1 MATKERMNN
10 MTLTNVNS
18 PIKLNNG
25 VEIPCVG
32 YGTFRTDPAVTA
44 QAVQDAIAAG
54 YRHIDTA
61 KVYENE
67 VGVGQGIKAAG
78 VPREELFVTSKLW
91 NTDRGYEATK
101 AAFQA
106 SLDRLGLD
114 YLDLY
119 LIHWPANEKQFGADA
134 AKINA
139 ETWRAMEELYEAGKI
154 RAIGLSNFMPHHVA
168 ELLKTAKIKPMVD
181 QIEVHPG
188 WTHAEEIKKLQAMDI
203 VVEAWGP
210 LGGQGATVL
219 VDPTMQKIAATH
231 GKSTAQVSL
240 RWILQQGVV
249 PLPKS
254 VHVDRLKQNMEL
266 FDFELSNEE
275 MQTIAALPNLGGQC
289 KDPDDVDF

>member
-1 MATKERMNN
+1 

-54 YRHIDTA
+54 YRHVDTA

>member
-1 MATKERMNN
+1 M

-18 PIKLNNG
+18 PLTLNNG

-32 YGTFRTDPAVTA
+32 YGTYKTDPAATATAVTA
-44 QAVQDAIAAG
+44 AIQAG

-61 KVYENE
+61 MVYRNE
-67 VGVGQGIKAAG
+67 EGVGQGIKAAG
-78 VPREELFVTSKLW
+78 VDRKELFITSKLW

-101 AAFQA
+101 VAFQKT
-106 SLDRLGLD
+106 LDRLGLD

-119 LIHWPANEKQFGADA
+119 LIHWPANEKQFGAEA

-139 ETWRAMEELYEAGKI
+139 ETWRAMEELYQAGKI
-154 RAIGLSNFMPHHVA
+154 RAIGLSNFMPHHVKK
-168 ELLKTAKIKPMVD
+168 LLETATVKPMVD

-188 WTHAEEIKKLQAMDI
+188 WTHADEIKELQAMDI

-219 VDPTMQKIAATH
+219 TNPTMQEIATAH
-231 GKSTAQVSL
+231 NKSTAQVSL
-240 RWILQQGVV
+240 RWVLQQGVL

-254 VHVDRLKQNMEL
+254 VHVDRMKQNMDI
-266 FDFELSNEE
+266 FDFELSPTE
-275 MQTIAALPNLGGQC
+275 MATISALPNLGGQC
-289 KDPDDVDF
+289 KDPDDIDF

>member
-1 MATKERMNN
+1 M

-18 PIKLNNG
+18 PLTLNNG

-32 YGTFRTDPAVTA
+32 YGTYKTDPAATATAVTA
-44 QAVQDAIAAG
+44 AIQAG

-61 KVYENE
+61 MVYRNE
-67 VGVGQGIKAAG
+67 EGVGQGIKAAG
-78 VPREELFVTSKLW
+78 VDRTELFITSKLW

-101 AAFQA
+101 VAFQKT
-106 SLDRLGLD
+106 LDRLGLD

-119 LIHWPANEKQFGADA
+119 LIHWPANEKQFGAEA
-134 AKINA
+134 TKINA
-139 ETWRAMEELYEAGKI
+139 ETWRAMEELYHAGKI
-154 RAIGLSNFMPHHVA
+154 RAIGLSNFMPHHVKK
-168 ELLKTAKIKPMVD
+168 LLETATVKPMVD

-188 WTHAEEIKKLQAMDI
+188 WTHADEIKELQAMDI

-219 VDPTMQKIAATH
+219 TNPTMQEIATAH
-231 GKSTAQVSL
+231 NKSTAQVSL
-240 RWILQQGVV
+240 RWVLQQGVL

-254 VHVDRLKQNMEL
+254 VHVDRMKQNMDI
-266 FDFELSNEE
+266 FDFELSPTE
-275 MQTIAALPNLGGQC
+275 MATISALPNLGGQC

>member
-1 MATKERMNN
+1 M

-18 PIKLNNG
+18 PLTLNNG

-32 YGTFRTDPAVTA
+32 YGTYKTDPAATATAVTA
-44 QAVQDAIAAG
+44 AIQAG

-61 KVYENE
+61 MVYRNE
-67 VGVGQGIKAAG
+67 EGVGQGIKAAG
-78 VPREELFVTSKLW
+78 VDRTELFITSKLW

-101 AAFQA
+101 VAFQKT
-106 SLDRLGLD
+106 LDRLGLD

-119 LIHWPANEKQFGADA
+119 LIHWPANEKQFGAEA

-139 ETWRAMEELYEAGKI
+139 ETWRAMEELYHAGKI
-154 RAIGLSNFMPHHVA
+154 RAIGLSNFMPHHVKK
-168 ELLKTAKIKPMVD
+168 LLETATVKPMVD

-188 WTHAEEIKKLQAMDI
+188 WTHADEIKELQAMDI

-219 VDPTMQKIAATH
+219 TNPTMQEIATAH
-231 GKSTAQVSL
+231 NKSTAQVSL
-240 RWILQQGVV
+240 RWVLQQGVL

-254 VHVDRLKQNMEL
+254 VHVDRMKQNMDI
-266 FDFELSNEE
+266 FDFELSPTE
-275 MQTIAALPNLGGQC
+275 MATISALPNLGGQC
-289 KDPDDVDF
+289 KDPDDIDF

>member
-1 MATKERMNN
+1 M

-18 PIKLNNG
+18 PLTLNNG

-32 YGTFRTDPAVTA
+32 YGTYKTDPAATATAVTA
-44 QAVQDAIAAG
+44 AIQAG

-61 KVYENE
+61 MVYRNE
-67 VGVGQGIKAAG
+67 EGVGQGIKAAG
-78 VPREELFVTSKLW
+78 VDRTELFITSKLW

-101 AAFQA
+101 VAFQKT
-106 SLDRLGLD
+106 LDRLGLD

-119 LIHWPANEKQFGADA
+119 LIHWPANEKQFGVEA

-139 ETWRAMEELYEAGKI
+139 ETWRAMEELYHAGKI
-154 RAIGLSNFMPHHVA
+154 RAIGLSNFMPHHVKK
-168 ELLKTAKIKPMVD
+168 LLETATVKPMVD

-188 WTHAEEIKKLQAMDI
+188 WTHADEIKELQAMDI

-219 VDPTMQKIAATH
+219 TNPTMQEIATAH
-231 GKSTAQVSL
+231 NKSTAQVSL
-240 RWILQQGVV
+240 RWVLQQGVL

-254 VHVDRLKQNMEL
+254 VHVDRMKQNMDI
-266 FDFELSNEE
+266 FDFELSPTE
-275 MQTIAALPNLGGQC
+275 MATISALPNLGGQC

>member
-1 MATKERMNN
+1 

-67 VGVGQGIKAAG
+67 AGVGQGIKAAG

-219 VDPTMQKIAATH
+219 VDPTMQKIAAAH

-254 VHVDRLKQNMEL
+254 VHVDRLKKNMEL

>member
-1 MATKERMNN
+1 
-10 MTLTNVNS
+10 MTLTSVNS

-139 ETWRAMEELYEAGKI
+139 ETWRAIEELYEAGKI

-219 VDPTMQKIAATH
+219 VDPTMQKIAAAH

>member
-1 MATKERMNN
+1 MNN
-10 MTLTNVNS
+10 MTLTSINS

-219 VDPTMQKIAATH
+219 VDPTMQKIAAAH
-231 GKSTAQVSL
+231 GKTPAQVSL

>member
-1 MATKERMNN
+1 M

-18 PIKLNNG
+18 PLTLNNG

-32 YGTFRTDPAVTA
+32 YGTYKTDPAATATAVTA
-44 QAVQDAIAAG
+44 AIQAG

-61 KVYENE
+61 MVYRNE
-67 VGVGQGIKAAG
+67 EGVGQGIKAAG
-78 VPREELFVTSKLW
+78 VDRKELFITSKLW

-101 AAFQA
+101 VAFQKT
-106 SLDRLGLD
+106 LDRLGLD

-119 LIHWPANEKQFGADA
+119 LIHWPANEKQFGAEA

-139 ETWRAMEELYEAGKI
+139 ETWRAMEELYHAGKI
-154 RAIGLSNFMPHHVA
+154 RAIGLSNFMPHHVKK
-168 ELLKTAKIKPMVD
+168 LLETATVKPMVD

-188 WTHAEEIKKLQAMDI
+188 WTHADEIKELQAMDI

-219 VDPTMQKIAATH
+219 ADPTMQEIATAH
-231 GKSTAQVSL
+231 NKSTAQVSL
-240 RWILQQGVV
+240 RWVLQQGVL

-254 VHVDRLKQNMEL
+254 VHVDRMKQNMNI
-266 FDFELSNEE
+266 FDFELSPTE
-275 MQTIAALPNLGGQC
+275 MATISALPNLGGQC

>member
-1 MATKERMNN
+1 
-10 MTLTNVNS
+10 MTLTSVNS

-219 VDPTMQKIAATH
+219 VDPTMQKIAAAH

-289 KDPDDVDF
+289 KDPDEVDF

>member
-1 MATKERMNN
+1 

-18 PIKLNNG
+18 PLTLTNG

-44 QAVQDAIAAG
+44 QAVQDAIGAG
-54 YRHIDTA
+54 FRHIDTA
-61 KVYENE
+61 MVYENE
-67 VGVGQGIKAAG
+67 TGVGQGIKSSG

-119 LIHWPANEKQFGADA
+119 LIHWPANEKQFGPDA

-139 ETWRAMEELYEAGKI
+139 ETWRAMEELYAAGKI
-154 RAIGLSNFMPHHVA
+154 RAIGLSNFMPHHVKQ
-168 ELLKTAKIKPMVD
+168 LLETAKVRPMVD

-188 WTHAEEIKKLQAMDI
+188 WTHAAEIKELQAMGI
-203 VVEAWGP
+203 LVEAWGP
-210 LGGQGATVL
+210 LGGQGAKVL
-219 VDPTMQKIAATH
+219 VNPTMQKIAQAH
-231 GKSTAQVSL
+231 GKTTAQVSL
-240 RWILQQGVV
+240 RWIIQQGVL

-254 VHVDRLKQNMEL
+254 IHVDRIKQNMDL
-266 FDFELSNEE
+266 FDFELSADE
-275 MQTIAALPNLGGQC
+275 MKEIAALPNLGGQC
-289 KDPDDVDF
+289 KDPDEVDF

>member
-1 MATKERMNN
+1 MNN

-32 YGTFRTDPAVTA
+32 YGTFRTNPAVTA

-219 VDPTMQKIAATH
+219 VDPTMQKIAAAH

>member
-1 MATKERMNN
+1 
-10 MTLTNVNS
+10 MTLTSINS

-219 VDPTMQKIAATH
+219 VDPTMQKIAAAH

>member
-1 MATKERMNN
+1 

-219 VDPTMQKIAATH
+219 VDPTMQKIAAAH

-254 VHVDRLKQNMEL
+254 VHVDRIKQNMEL

>member
-1 MATKERMNN
+1 
-10 MTLTNVNS
+10 MTLTSVNS

-91 NTDRGYEATK
+91 NTDRGYEAAK

-219 VDPTMQKIAATH
+219 VDPTMQKIAAAH

>member
-1 MATKERMNN
+1 

-101 AAFQA
+101 TAFQA

>member
-1 MATKERMNN
+1 
-10 MTLTNVNS
+10 MTLTSVNS

-219 VDPTMQKIAATH
+219 VDPTMQKIAAAH

-254 VHVDRLKQNMEL
+254 VHADRIKQNMEL

>member
-1 MATKERMNN
+1 
-10 MTLTNVNS
+10 MTLTSVNS

-219 VDPTMQKIAATH
+219 VDPTMQKIAAAH
-231 GKSTAQVSL
+231 GKTPAQVSL

>member
-1 MATKERMNN
+1 

-18 PIKLNNG
+18 LIKLNNG

-32 YGTFRTDPAVTA
+32 YGTFRTAPAVTA

-91 NTDRGYEATK
+91 NTDRGYGATK

-219 VDPTMQKIAATH
+219 VDPTMQKIAAAH
-231 GKSTAQVSL
+231 GKTPAQVSL

>member
-1 MATKERMNN
+1 M

-18 PIKLNNG
+18 PLTLNNG

-32 YGTFRTDPAVTA
+32 YGTYKTDPAATATAVTA
-44 QAVQDAIAAG
+44 AIQAG

-61 KVYENE
+61 MVYRNE
-67 VGVGQGIKAAG
+67 EGVGQGIKAAG
-78 VPREELFVTSKLW
+78 VDRKELFITSKLW

-101 AAFQA
+101 VAFQKT
-106 SLDRLGLD
+106 LDRLGLD

-119 LIHWPANEKQFGADA
+119 LIHWPANEKQFGAEA
-134 AKINA
+134 AKINV
-139 ETWRAMEELYEAGKI
+139 ETWRAMEELYHAGKI
-154 RAIGLSNFMPHHVA
+154 RAIGLSNFMPHHVKK
-168 ELLKTAKIKPMVD
+168 LLETATVKPMVD

-188 WTHAEEIKKLQAMDI
+188 WTHADEIKELQAMDI

-219 VDPTMQKIAATH
+219 TNPTMQEIATAH
-231 GKSTAQVSL
+231 NKSTAQVSL
-240 RWILQQGVV
+240 RWVLQQGIL

-254 VHVDRLKQNMEL
+254 VHVDRMKQNMDI
-266 FDFELSNEE
+266 FDFELSPTE
-275 MQTIAALPNLGGQC
+275 MATISALPNLGGQC

>member
-1 MATKERMNN
+1 

-139 ETWRAMEELYEAGKI
+139 ETWWAMEELYEAGKI

-219 VDPTMQKIAATH
+219 VDPTMQKIAAAH

>member
-1 MATKERMNN
+1 M
-10 MTLTNVNS
+10 MTLTSVNS
-18 PIKLNNG
+18 PLTLNNG

-32 YGTFRTDPAVTA
+32 YGTYKTDPAATATAVTA
-44 QAVQDAIAAG
+44 AIQAG

-61 KVYENE
+61 MVYRNE
-67 VGVGQGIKAAG
+67 EGVGQGIKAAG
-78 VPREELFVTSKLW
+78 VDRTELFITSKLW

-101 AAFQA
+101 VAFQKT
-106 SLDRLGLD
+106 LDRLGLD

-119 LIHWPANEKQFGADA
+119 LIHWPANEKQFGAEA

-139 ETWRAMEELYEAGKI
+139 ETWRAMEELYHAGKI
-154 RAIGLSNFMPHHVA
+154 RAIGLSNFMPHHVKK
-168 ELLKTAKIKPMVD
+168 LLETATVKPMVD

-188 WTHAEEIKKLQAMDI
+188 WTHADEIKELQAMDI

-219 VDPTMQKIAATH
+219 TNPTMQEIATAH
-231 GKSTAQVSL
+231 NKSTAQVSL
-240 RWILQQGVV
+240 RWVLQQGVL

-254 VHVDRLKQNMEL
+254 VHVDRMKQNMDI
-266 FDFELSNEE
+266 FDFELSPTE
-275 MQTIAALPNLGGQC
+275 MATISALPNLGGQC

>member
-1 MATKERMNN
+1 

-119 LIHWPANEKQFGADA
+119 LIHWPANEKQFGTDA

-219 VDPTMQKIAATH
+219 VDPTMQKIAAAH

-254 VHVDRLKQNMEL
+254 VHADRIKQNMDL

-275 MQTIAALPNLGGQC
+275 MQAISALPNLGGQC

>member
-1 MATKERMNN
+1 MNN
-10 MTLTNVNS
+10 MTFTNVNS

-219 VDPTMQKIAATH
+219 VDPTMQKIAAAH
-231 GKSTAQVSL
+231 GKTPAQVSL

-254 VHVDRLKQNMEL
+254 VHADRIKQNMDL

-275 MQTIAALPNLGGQC
+275 MQAISALPNLGGQC

>member
-1 MATKERMNN
+1 
-10 MTLTNVNS
+10 MTLTSVNS

-54 YRHIDTA
+54 YRHIDTD

-219 VDPTMQKIAATH
+219 VDPTMQKIAAAH

>member
-1 MATKERMNN
+1 MNN

-54 YRHIDTA
+54 YRHVDTA

-67 VGVGQGIKAAG
+67 VGVGQGIKAVG

-91 NTDRGYEATK
+91 NTDRGYKATK

>member
-1 MATKERMNN
+1 MNN
-10 MTLTNVNS
+10 MTLTSVNS

-219 VDPTMQKIAATH
+219 VDPTMQKIAAAH

-254 VHVDRLKQNMEL
+254 VHVDRIKQNMEL

>member
-1 MATKERMNN
+1 M

-18 PIKLNNG
+18 PLTLNNG

-32 YGTFRTDPAVTA
+32 YGTYKTDPAATATAVTA
-44 QAVQDAIAAG
+44 AIQAG

-61 KVYENE
+61 MVYRNE
-67 VGVGQGIKAAG
+67 EGVGQGIKAAG
-78 VPREELFVTSKLW
+78 VDRTELFITSKLW

-101 AAFQA
+101 VAFQKT
-106 SLDRLGLD
+106 LDRLGLD

-119 LIHWPANEKQFGADA
+119 LIHWPANEKQFGAEA
-134 AKINA
+134 SKINA
-139 ETWRAMEELYEAGKI
+139 ETWRAMEELYHAGKI
-154 RAIGLSNFMPHHVA
+154 RAIGLSNFMPHHVKK
-168 ELLKTAKIKPMVD
+168 LLETATVKPMVD

-188 WTHAEEIKKLQAMDI
+188 WTHADEIKELQAMDI

-219 VDPTMQKIAATH
+219 TNPTMQEIATAH
-231 GKSTAQVSL
+231 NKSTAQVSL
-240 RWILQQGVV
+240 RWVLQQGVL

-254 VHVDRLKQNMEL
+254 VHVDRMKQNMDI
-266 FDFELSNEE
+266 FDFELSPTE
-275 MQTIAALPNLGGQC
+275 MATISALPNLGGQC

>member
-1 MATKERMNN
+1 MNN
-10 MTLTNVNS
+10 MTLTSVNS

-219 VDPTMQKIAATH
+219 VDPTMQKIAAAH
-231 GKSTAQVSL
+231 GKTPAQVSL